1 MTDLEQRVSS
11 ALQRLAA
18 NTPAETEPVEQLRR
32 RVHRRRARRASGTAF
47 ALLLAVALVA
57 GVATLHHSGSGA
69 TTPQPIRVGAPDLL
83 LGDIDAVVVSS
94 RFDADGARAQIPV
107 SVLYTVSRVP
117 GVQVA
122 SGVLQEFATIT
133 DRPPSAPPR
142 TPIVFSYHE
151 PDELHLL
158 RGRLPQANNEI
169 VANADFLQRETA
181 TVGQTVTVRLQQTTR
196 PFTIV
201 GEFDLPQGSTAGIPL
216 LAVAATQS
224 LGVSTIDRVDVK
236 VAAGADPEQ
245 VRARIA
251 AALGG
256 GYAAISPTSLGY
268 GDQRLA
274 QLGIQHAYWSLLSPD
289 PNERHAASESTQD
302 PAKAD
307 ATYAQHAS
315 ETAQAE
321 LRVENV
327 AFVSPDAATLT
338 YRIYYDGVPSP
349 YIPAPQ
355 AGAAVRVDGVWKI
368 ASSTA
373 CALANLTATPCAGQ
387 ENAPTPP
394 AGWKTRVDTRRR
406 CRPVV
411 PGAGRPRGN
420 GRRTRRRGTRRHET
434 LGRDRSRPAGR
445 PALGRQGAFRDR
457 RVAAV
462 GRRDPRALR
471 AHHRRRRSGD
481 ALPAARL
488 HGAPQRSLVCPRP
501 VRLRAAGVGE
511 PDMLGRRRPHH
522 RVIRRAVH
530 RAVARIPRKVA
541 RG

>member
-18 NTPAETEPVEQLRR
+18 NAPAETEPVEQLRR

-69 TTPQPIRVGAPDLL
+69 STPQPIRVGAPDLL

-107 SVLYTVSRVP
+107 SVLDTVSRVP

-224 LGVSTIDRVDVK
+224 LGVTTIDRVDVK

-394 AGWKTRVDTRRR
+394 TGWKTASTLDADVARSFRALAD
-406 CRPVV
+406 
-411 PGAGRPRGN
+411 PGA
-420 GRRTRRRGTRRHET
+420 TVDE
-434 LGRDRSRPAGR
+434 
-445 PALGRQGAFRDR
+445 

-462 GRRDPRALR
+462 ADGTKLR
-471 AHHRRRRSGD
+471 AEIEAGLQADQRWAGKVHFVIVGWQPSGD
-481 ALPAARL
+481 EIQVLYALTTDGGGPATPYPL
-488 HGAPQRSLVCPRP
+488 PGST
-501 VRLRAAGVGE
+501 
-511 PDMLGRRRPHH
+511 
-522 RVIRRAVH
+522 VH
-530 RAVARIPRKVA
+530 RNGRWYAPAQYACGLQGLANQTCSADVAHTTESYVGPSTA
-541 RG
+541 P